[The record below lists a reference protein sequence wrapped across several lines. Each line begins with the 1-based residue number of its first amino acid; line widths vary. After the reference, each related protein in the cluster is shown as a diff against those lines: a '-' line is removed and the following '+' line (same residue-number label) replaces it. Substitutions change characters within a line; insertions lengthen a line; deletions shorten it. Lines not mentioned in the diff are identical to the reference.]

1 MQAPKMLPW
10 LARKAGI
17 SDTRAEALWE
27 DAIAF
32 ATGQANWVGTPD
44 YWGAAVSRLVELMN
58 LESQALRSIA
68 IEGESCSHS
77 ANRHCGVTCAQNQRV
92 AA

>member
-17 SDTRAEALWE
+17 ADSRAEALWE
-27 DAIAF
+27 QAVVF
-32 ATGQANWVGTPD
+32 ATERTIWVDTPD
-44 YWGAAVSRLVELMN
+44 YWNAAVNHLVELMN
-58 LESQALRSIA
+58 LESQALRSTA
-68 IEGESCSHS
+68 IEGESCIHS
-77 ANRHCGVTCAQNQRV
+77 ARHACVVSSAQNQLV

>member
-1 MQAPKMLPW
+1 MQAPKMLPF

-27 DAIAF
+27 QAIAY
-32 ATGQANWVGTPD
+32 AAGRTIWVDTPD
-44 YWGAAVSRLVELMN
+44 YWKATVNRLVELMN
-58 LESQALRSIA
+58 LESQALRSTA
-68 IEGESCSHS
+68 IECESCIHS
-77 ANRHCGVTCAQNQRV
+77 ARHPSVVTSAQSQLV